1 MVLHKA
7 GLIEF
12 NNKGGKMSFQSRY
25 DTQKTVN
32 IKIPWETNTARGFII
47 SLALTIL
54 GLILAPFVEITPAN
68 PREMPINTIPV
79 TLLNFGD
86 GDGTGMSKGN
96 LTPEGM
102 THKGQKPRSD
112 LEDARIASVTKPGIA
127 PDNSELTSNIKPANQ
142 LSSDQ
147 RNNTTTS
154 GSDSRNI
161 GSPDGSETG
170 TGLGDKGLG
179 KGKGSGFGDIEWGG
193 GGNRTVIYK
202 KIPQFPDGVN
212 TSAQIKMK
220 FTVLSDGTVGLVMPM
235 QKADPRLERAAI
247 EALRQWRFNPLKE
260 DIVMVGIIPL
270 NFMLR

>member
-1 MVLHKA
+1 
-7 GLIEF
+7 
-12 NNKGGKMSFQSRY
+12 MSFKSRY

-32 IKIPWETNTARGFII
+32 IKIPWETNTARGFGI
-47 SLALTIL
+47 SLAMC
-54 GLILAPFVEITPAN
+54 LIALLIAPFIELTPAN
-68 PREMPINTIPV
+68 PRVIPINTVPV

-96 LTPEGM
+96 LTPEGT

-112 LEDARIASVTKPGIA
+112 LEDARIASLTKPGVA
-127 PDNSELTSNIKPANQ
+127 PENTELTSNIRPAKQ
-142 LSSDQ
+142 LTSDQ
-147 RNNTTTS
+147 KNNTTAS

-161 GSPDGSETG
+161 GSPDGSESG
-170 TGLGDKGLG
+170 TGLGDKGFG

-193 GGNRTVIYK
+193 GGNRTVLYK
-202 KIPQFPDGVN
+202 KIPEFPEGVN

-220 FTVLSDGTVGLVMPM
+220 FTVLPDGTVGMVMPM

-247 EALRQWRFNPLKE
+247 DALKQWRFNPLKE